1 MLLVSACMACASASV
16 AVARFCDLY
25 ESSVCCVLLPAL
37 LRQEC
42 SSCVNLHI
50 QETYVVMEWCEGGSL
65 EAAVERQLFQIR
77 PTPAWAQQ
85 ADVLRIA
92 ATLLDIA
99 SGIAYLHQ
107 MHIVHR
113 DVKLKNV
120 LLKSS
125 KVGSALQGV
134 YPACCHPICQ

>member
-1 MLLVSACMACASASV
+1 M
-16 AVARFCDLY
+16 
-25 ESSVCCVLLPAL
+25 
-37 LRQEC
+37 
-42 SSCVNLHI
+42 

-65 EAAVERQLFQIR
+65 EAAVERQLFHIR
-77 PTPAWAQQ
+77 SCPAWAQQ

-113 DVKLKNV
+113 DLKLKNV
-120 LLKSS
+120 LLKFSQ
-125 KVGSALQGV
+125 V
-134 YPACCHPICQ
+134 